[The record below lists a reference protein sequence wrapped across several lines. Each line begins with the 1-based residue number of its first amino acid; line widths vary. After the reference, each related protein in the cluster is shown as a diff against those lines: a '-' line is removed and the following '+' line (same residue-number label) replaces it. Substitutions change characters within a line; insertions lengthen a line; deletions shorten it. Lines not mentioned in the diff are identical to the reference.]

1 MCSRDD
7 IRKFWEDSNYS
18 FSQDDMKFDFESY
31 PDEAEEAAADN
42 PDAQFR
48 ELADVSI
55 FDEGRRDWDDGDQKA
70 LEDLDALY
78 AELFNE
84 EFEEH
89 TTWVVESG
97 EQDVLSRNRAGVAS
111 WAWAWTSKGCLRS
124 EERFTSMS
132 DAKARFD
139 GISPIGEWMENRIHE
154 ARYGG
159 GEIHPERRFVV
170 SLIAETTCYDSRG
183 RVVSQDETTRLLKA
197 FDIDDNFEA
206 QKILKNFVRVV

>member
-7 IRKFWEDSNYS
+7 IRKFWEDDYS

-31 PDEAEEAAADN
+31 PDAAEEVAAN
-42 PDAQFR
+42 IPDDD
-48 ELADVSI
+48 LADVSI
-55 FDEGRRDWDDGDQKA
+55 FTSGHRDWDDADEQA
-70 LEDLDALY
+70 LEDLDVLY
-78 AELFNE
+78 AELFDG

-89 TTWVVESG
+89 TTWIVEYG
-97 EQDVLSRNRAGVAS
+97 EQDAISRNQAGVAT
-111 WAWAWTSKGCLRS
+111 WAWAWARKGLIRH
-124 EERFTSMS
+124 EERFMKMT
-132 DAKARFD
+132 DAKQRFD
-139 GISPIGEWMENRIHE
+139 AISPMGSWLDNRIHE
-154 ARYGG
+154 GRYEDEVEAG
-159 GEIHPERRFVV
+159 RRFVV

>member
-1 MCSRDD
+1 MCCKDD
-7 IRKFWEDSNYS
+7 IRKFWEDADYE
-18 FSQDDMKFDFESY
+18 FSQDNMKFDFESY
-31 PDEAEEAAADN
+31 PDAAEEAAAN
-42 PDAQFR
+42 TPNAQFC

-55 FDEGRRDWDDGDQKA
+55 FDEWRRDWDDGDQQA
-70 LEDLDALY
+70 LEDLDAIY
-78 AELFNE
+78 AELFDE

-97 EQDVLSRNRAGVAS
+97 EQDVLSRNRAGVAA
-111 WAWAWTSKGCLRS
+111 WAWAWTTKRCLRS

-132 DAKARFD
+132 EAKSRFD
-139 GISPIGEWMENRIHE
+139 GISPIGEWMENRMHE
-154 ARYGG
+154 ARHG

-170 SLIAETTCYDSRG
+170 SLIAETTCYDSMG